1 MIKLSRLQNP
11 EVAPCNEMIVIQLSN
26 IELLFKCVTRCMYTY
41 LMKTTNIIKQMSIE
55 YHAITSHRYVS
66 RRLDVLFAEMC

>member
-1 MIKLSRLQNP
+1 MCDPLY
-11 EVAPCNEMIVIQLSN
+11 
-26 IELLFKCVTRCMYTY
+26 MYTY